1 MRTMNTLSLGLARLG
16 SLAIVVMVAVTVAD
30 VTGRLLFGL
39 SLVGTYD
46 IVQLALV
53 VAVYGGLA
61 QASAQGAHIAV
72 DLLNRAVG
80 ERVGHLLAATAL
92 ASSLLVLV
100 VLTWLAAGEAR
111 DAYRLGDTTSDLAI
125 PKYLHWI
132 GIVVGLAAG
141 GTATAV
147 RLADA
152 VRPLVRHEAESLS
165 RAENRP

>member
-1 MRTMNTLSLGLARLG
+1 MRRLNAFSLGLARLG
-16 SLAIVVMVAVTVAD
+16 SLAIVVMVIVTVAD
-30 VTGRLLFGL
+30 VAGRILFGF

-46 IVQLALV
+46 IVQIALV
-53 VAVYGGLA
+53 VVVYGGLA

-72 DLLNRAVG
+72 DLIDRAAG
-80 ERVGHLLAATAL
+80 ERIGHVLAVSSL

-100 VLTWLAAGEAR
+100 LLIWLAVGEGL
-111 DAYRLGDTTSDLAI
+111 DAYRLGDTTSDLRI

-147 RLADA
+147 RLAEA
-152 VRPLVRHEAESLS
+152 ARLLVRHDAATVS
-165 RAENRP
+165 RAEVRR